1 MGTQKWT
8 FLSKCKSVYVN
19 QGAWVSICR
28 ELWITLSGFL
38 CFVFFCLY
46 LTRKI
51 HTCAIFLSVKIK
63 ILVVVNNKKRSWI
76 GKRARTG
83 IWEGLKGGKEREMIK
98 LYYDLKNQKK
108 YFYNSLYLLFLF
120 FFYWK
125 WIFFTYNILWLWFSL
140 SPNPPDVRGGGEYLK
155 KYFWKY
161 TVGKFNREEVN
172 EC

>member
-1 MGTQKWT
+1 MNFSFEVQIRVCQSRSLG
-8 FLSKCKSVYVN
+8 VYMQRVMN
-19 QGAWVSICR
+19 NSFWFPLFCALLLIFNKKDTYMCNIFIC
-28 ELWITLSGFL
+28 
-38 CFVFFCLY
+38 
-46 LTRKI
+46 
-51 HTCAIFLSVKIK
+51 KIK